1 MTPINSVSRFEDRM
15 KDCVAKGKLEEAKI
29 IERDSA
35 GAAHRI
41 IAMGEGPAFL
51 ANGKN
56 RHLLRES
63 DWDRPEFI
71 KEVRR
76 KIEGL
81 MNADLE
87 NHVLLSHL
95 EKGQSTPMA
104 EEALFWDIQIPK
116 GGKPLPDMAVKK
128 IFQGFNI
135 LHNLPGEAHRHYPLL
150 LDGYSLGHAT
160 RVAVYSALLAQ
171 KLEDPELS
179 PEEAAQVGFF
189 HDLGKIQPRINR
201 LVRAP
206 DEYERCKEEFKL
218 IKLHPI
224 IGAAV
229 WENLSEGVVPMI
241 KEKLPKMLIYNGIL
255 EHHLRPDGTG
265 YPNYM
270 DPNVTSLIGKVIG
283 LVDSYDAMTTNRKY
297 DQKKKRPLGYARE
310 EMRRCAQLEWDKM
323 KTFGQEPESQFDTNL
338 VQNFL
343 DLDLVPVLRKAA

>member
-15 KDCVAKGKLEEAKI
+15 KDCVAKGTLEEAKI

-128 IFQGFNI
+128 
-135 LHNLPGEAHRHYPLL
+135 NLSGIQ
-150 LDGYSLGHAT
+150 YSPQPSRRGA
-160 RVAVYSALLAQ
+160 SAL
-171 KLEDPELS
+171 PPS
-179 PEEAAQVGFF
+179 PGWLFPRPC
-189 HDLGKIQPRINR
+189 HSRGRLLGPSGPKTGGPRTIPGR
-201 LVRAP
+201 S
-206 DEYERCKEEFKL
+206 
-218 IKLHPI
+218 
-224 IGAAV
+224 GAGWV
-229 WENLSEGVVPMI
+229 FP
-241 KEKLPKMLIYNGIL
+241 
-255 EHHLRPDGTG
+255 
-265 YPNYM
+265 
-270 DPNVTSLIGKVIG
+270 
-283 LVDSYDAMTTNRKY
+283 
-297 DQKKKRPLGYARE
+297 
-310 EMRRCAQLEWDKM
+310 
-323 KTFGQEPESQFDTNL
+323 
-338 VQNFL
+338 
-343 DLDLVPVLRKAA
+343 